1 MTEQIIIRNVMRITE
16 GRLDRFKDAVRQAID
31 FVGQNGPQLTVRTFI
46 DEAGM
51 RAVSIQL
58 YRNSKDILRHW
69 QMSDPHI
76 QAVSE
81 HCTVESIEICGSVSK
96 EVEAGFAPFV
106 ADGRG
111 RIVRPFAGFARF

>member
-1 MTEQIIIRNVMRITE
+1 MSEQIIIRNVMRITE
-16 GRLDRFKDAVRQAID
+16 GRLERFREAVRQAVE
-31 FVGQNGPQLTVRTFI
+31 FVEQHGPQLTVRTFI

-51 RAVSIQL
+51 RAVSFQL
-58 YRNSKDILRHW
+58 YRNSDDILRHW

-81 HCTVESIEICGSVSK
+81 HCTVETIEICGSVSK
-96 EVEAGFAPFV
+96 EVEAGFAAFV

-111 RIVRPFAGFARF
+111 RIVQPFAGFSRF